1 MWDKLGTLERG
12 GGPSVITKAEAE
24 AWQRPSFDRSTMF
37 ILHAVISGMYRSEQ
51 RNDNKM
57 PALLQ
62 APLSSVIWLCLRDGG
77 GFSGL
82 HAAEGKKR

>member
-1 MWDKLGTLERG
+1 MIEN
-12 GGPSVITKAEAE
+12 
-24 AWQRPSFDRSTMF
+24 TMF

-62 APLSSVIWLCLRDGG
+62 APLSSVIWLCLRGG
-77 GFSGL
+77 GSGTVDFKPL
-82 HAAEGKKR
+82 KERRDEGYRTAFVSTKGRG